1 MTNGTVGIKPR
12 RVAVI
17 GAGVIGLASAVALRR
32 EGHGVTIIDRLPP
45 GEACSFGNSGGMPRS
60 HAFPMA
66 TPGILW
72 KVPGYLFDPLGPLAL
87 RWRHLPA
94 LAPWL
99 LHFVRAGAP
108 GRFGQNLDLLTA
120 LMRESYERWDSLLS
134 EAGLRHLVRD
144 DGALT
149 IYRTQ
154 AARDKAWPL
163 WQMLVDRGAR
173 IERIEADQLRQ
184 IEPMVPDGYTCAILE
199 PDYRRAIDPYRMSV
213 GLADHFLQ
221 MGGTIR
227 RETVSEIDIS
237 SNHGLSL
244 RTNFRNDIFDLLVL
258 ATGAWSNQFTASL
271 GHRVPLESARGYHV
285 TLLDPGFMPRH
296 AIFVSDMRLSLTPME
311 MGLRVG
317 GNVEFA
323 GLDSPPDF
331 RRPARQLENVRRLY
345 PKARTANHTKWAGER
360 PMMPDSLPVIGR
372 SPKHR
377 NVIYAFGH
385 GQYGLALAAVTGQL
399 VADVAAERQPTIDL
413 KPFRIDR
420 F

>member
-1 MTNGTVGIKPR
+1 MINGTDGMTPR
-12 RVAVI
+12 RTAVI
-17 GAGVIGLASAVALRR
+17 GAGIVGLASAAALRR
-32 EGHGVTIIDRLPP
+32 DGHDVTVIDRLPP

-72 KVPGYLFDPLGPLAL
+72 KVPGYLADPLGPLAL
-87 RWRHLPA
+87 RWRHLPR

-99 LHFVRAGAP
+99 WHFVRAGAP
-108 GRFGQNLDLLTA
+108 ERFARNLDLLMA
-120 LMRESYERWDSLLS
+120 LMRESYEAWDALLS
-134 EAGLRHLVRD
+134 ETGLRHLVRD

-149 IYRTQ
+149 IYRTA
-154 AARDKAWPL
+154 AARDEAWPL
-163 WQMLVDRGAR
+163 WQMLIDRGAR
-173 IERIEADQLRQ
+173 IERIDAGQLRQ
-184 IEPMVPDGYTCAILE
+184 LEPMVPDGYACAISE
-199 PDYRRAIDPYRMSV
+199 PDYRRTIDPYRLSL
-213 GLADHFLQ
+213 GLADHFLR

-227 RETVSEIDIS
+227 RETVSEIGVGAG
-237 SNHGLSL
+237 NTAAL
-244 RTNFRNDIFDLLVL
+244 RTNFRTDTFDLLVL
-258 ATGAWSNQFTASL
+258 ATGAWSNPFTVSL
-271 GHRVPLESARGYHV
+271 GHRVPLEAARGYHV

-317 GNVEFA
+317 GNIEFA

-345 PKARTANHTKWAGER
+345 PNVRTENHTKWAGER

-372 SPKHR
+372 SPGHR

-385 GQYGLALAAVTGQL
+385 GQYGLALAAITGRL
-399 VADVAAERQPTIDL
+399 VADLAAERQPRLDL
-413 KPFRIDR
+413 APFRCDR